1 MCVKLQS
8 KMQYLWGSILGQP
21 LNRLLQCFP
30 SSVQCSSAR
39 VKFWFGSTVFNNMV
53 FVLWF
58 LYLFV
63 FVFVFAFVLV
73 FTVQQRRSKV
83 FEWDSGVLSWPPV
96 TLSSILT
103 ANLLHRKRR
112 FLYISKPAAVKRD
125 PVKVKATCIYH
136 SQVTCLLA
144 VYSWQHL
151 RNETCFYLELTGRKS
166 FTKKCSHLL
175 YYF

>member
-1 MCVKLQS
+1 MFQFGTNIALYVKCS
-8 KMQYLWGSILGQP
+8 KMRLYISSRGHFKQLW
-21 LNRLLQCFP
+21 
-30 SSVQCSSAR
+30 
-39 VKFWFGSTVFNNMV
+39 V

-73 FTVQQRRSKV
+73 FTVQQCRSKV

-96 TLSSILT
+96 TLSSILA
-103 ANLLHRKRR
+103 ANLLHRERR

-151 RNETCFYLELTGRKS
+151 RDETCF
-166 FTKKCSHLL
+166 FP
-175 YYF
+175 